1 MQFVRNIGKMR
12 LRNKIFL
19 GIVSLFVLLCLCVAL
34 SPGGKTST
42 SATAQAEVVAQVTSK
57 PQLAASPTLA
67 ATATSIPATRTPE
80 PSATAATTET
90 PAPTDIPE
98 PTITVKPT
106 SANQLTVEELAYV
119 HEVATLATRTAGH
132 LRDFTE
138 QSGKA
143 GDDPM
148 LIFDS
153 DWIKDTAI
161 VLVALKADAQAFRD
175 IDAPEKFTLAHS
187 YLYAGADHLDRSVDL
202 FTKGVDDRD
211 ASKLSESAKEMNA
224 VTDSMGKA
232 TEEINRIRAEAE
244 E

>member
-1 MQFVRNIGKMR
+1 MQFVRNMGKMR

-42 SATAQAEVVAQVTSK
+42 SATATAQAAIAIVQATDK

-67 ATATSIPATRTPE
+67 ATATSIPATK
-80 PSATAATTET
+80 T
-90 PAPTDIPE
+90 PAPSAAARPTRTPRPTATVE
-98 PTITVKPT
+98 PTP
-106 SANQLTVEELAYV
+106 ANQLTVEELAYV
-119 HEVATLATRTAGH
+119 HEVGTLDTRTAGH

-138 QSGKA
+138 QSTKA
-143 GDDPM
+143 GDDPT

-153 DWIKDTAI
+153 DWIKDTAL

-202 FTKGVDDRD
+202 FAKGVDDRD
-211 ASKLSESAKEMNA
+211 ASKLSESVKEMNA